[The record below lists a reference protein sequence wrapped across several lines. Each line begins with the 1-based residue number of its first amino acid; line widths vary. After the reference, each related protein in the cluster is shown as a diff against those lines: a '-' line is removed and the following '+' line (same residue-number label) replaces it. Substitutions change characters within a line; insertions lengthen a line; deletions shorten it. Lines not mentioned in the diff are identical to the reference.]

1 MKTTNCEAELAAI
14 LKTYGRI
21 AIAYSGGTD
30 STLLAAAANKALG
43 KDNVLLVHIDSPLLP
58 DSERCFAGE
67 WAKGEGCN
75 LLTILLNPLE
85 NEQIRKNDEQRCY
98 YCKKH
103 VMGTVIKEAALRG
116 ISCVADGT
124 NVDDFSDYRPGMKAS
139 EELGIRH
146 PFVDAKM
153 GKKEIRALA
162 EKYNLP
168 NWNNPAAACLA
179 SRIPYHTEL
188 DADVLKMIDSAESF
202 LFSLGFRGCRVRY
215 LSGRAKIET
224 SVNDIADVAA
234 MRSDI
239 ISGIKSCGFKGVLL
253 DLEGYRQGSL
263 NEDINTAKQ

>member
-1 MKTTNCEAELAAI
+1 MNEMDYEAELIEI
-14 LKTYGRI
+14 LKVCGRL

-43 KDNVLLVHIDSPLLP
+43 RDNVLLVHIDSPLLP
-58 DSERCFAGE
+58 QAERVFAE
-67 WAKGEGCN
+67 KWAGSEGCN
-75 LLTILLNPLE
+75 LLKVHLNPLE

-103 VMGTVIKEAALRG
+103 VMSIVIKEAALRG
-116 ISCVADGT
+116 ISTVADGT
-124 NVDDFSDYRPGMKAS
+124 NTDDFGDYRPGMKAS
-139 EELGIRH
+139 DELGIRH
-146 PFVDAKM
+146 PFVEAGM
-153 GKKEIRALA
+153 GKKAIRALA

-188 DADVLKMIDSAESF
+188 DADILKRIDSAESF

-215 LSGRAKIET
+215 LDGRARIET
-224 SVNDIADVAA
+224 SVNDIADAAA
-234 MRSDI
+234 MRTEI
-239 ISGIKSCGFKGVLL
+239 IQGIKNCGFKGVLL

-263 NEDINTAKQ
+263 NEDIKTKI